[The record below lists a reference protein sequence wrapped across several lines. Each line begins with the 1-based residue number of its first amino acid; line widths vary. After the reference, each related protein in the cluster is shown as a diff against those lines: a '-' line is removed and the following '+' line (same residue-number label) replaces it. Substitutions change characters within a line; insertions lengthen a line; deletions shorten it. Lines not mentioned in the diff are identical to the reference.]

1 MAATARAALSP
12 SAHLVFDRAAPEL
25 SAHCGQA
32 KARAEMRLK
41 EIASLSPQSRT
52 FGNTSVA
59 LDDALWG
66 LLDETS
72 SDQLLKYVA
81 ISSGVRAAAS
91 DCETLVRQFPVEVF
105 AREDLYRAVTAY
117 AAKKERLAGEDAR
130 LLEHQLRKFKRSG
143 MALPVEQRE
152 QLKALRRQLVQLE
165 GDFTKNLNEVD
176 DFLLF
181 SSAALAGLPD
191 DYVARLTR
199 KDDRYKITV
208 DYPDY
213 VPFMKNASDPAA
225 RRRLEALFASRAAAK
240 NLPILAQVLA
250 LRSEAAQL
258 LGYKNHASYVLKE
271 RMAKD
276 PATVERFIAGLVV
289 RLQPLARQDIAAL
302 TALKDSEEGAQSDHV
317 IHYWDW
323 LYYDNQRLKAAAVDK
338 EKIKEYF
345 PLETVIAGMFDVYQ
359 QLLGVKFRHVEDPA
373 LTAIW
378 HPDVKLYE
386 VSDAA
391 SGAAIGYFY
400 MDLFPREGKYKH
412 AAAFDL
418 VDGRQLPD
426 GSFQKPVAAIVANFP
441 KPAPGQPSLLRHGV
455 HEDVETL
462 FHEFGHIMHQTL
474 TKARHG
480 RFSGASTLGDSAQD
494 FVEAPSQMLENWVWD
509 ANILRSLSGRY
520 DDPAQKIPAD
530 LVSRMIAAKT
540 IDSGIH
546 NLRQLMF
553 ARADMTYHAKSSVQ
567 DTTAVWAQ
575 TMRDVLLIPMTAGTH
590 PEASFA
596 HIMDGYDAGYY
607 GYLWSE
613 VYAADMFSL
622 FQERG
627 LLDPIM
633 GRRYREEIL
642 EPGSSRDEAASLRRF
657 LGREPNDRAFL
668 RQLGL
673 SSP

>member
-1 MAATARAALSP
+1 M
-12 SAHLVFDRAAPEL
+12 
-25 SAHCGQA
+25 
-32 KARAEMRLK
+32 
-41 EIASLSPQSRT
+41 
-52 FGNTSVA
+52 
-59 LDDALWG
+59 
-66 LLDETS
+66 
-72 SDQLLKYVA
+72 
-81 ISSGVRAAAS
+81 
-91 DCETLVRQFPVEVF
+91 
-105 AREDLYRAVTAY
+105 
-117 AAKKERLAGEDAR
+117 
-130 LLEHQLRKFKRSG
+130 
-143 MALPVEQRE
+143 
-152 QLKALRRQLVQLE
+152 
-165 GDFTKNLNEVD
+165 
-176 DFLLF
+176 
-181 SSAALAGLPD
+181 
-191 DYVARLTR
+191 
-199 KDDRYKITV
+199 
-208 DYPDY
+208 
-213 VPFMKNASDPAA
+213 
-225 RRRLEALFASRAAAK
+225 
-240 NLPILAQVLA
+240 
-250 LRSEAAQL
+250 
-258 LGYKNHASYVLKE
+258 
-271 RMAKD
+271 
-276 PATVERFIAGLVV
+276 
-289 RLQPLARQDIAAL
+289 
-302 TALKDSEEGAQSDHV
+302 
-317 IHYWDW
+317 
-323 LYYDNQRLKAAAVDK
+323 
-338 EKIKEYF
+338 
-345 PLETVIAGMFDVYQ
+345 
-359 QLLGVKFRHVEDPA
+359 
-373 LTAIW
+373 
-378 HPDVKLYE
+378 
-386 VSDAA
+386 
-391 SGAAIGYFY
+391 
-400 MDLFPREGKYKH
+400 
-412 AAAFDL
+412 
-418 VDGRQLPD
+418 DGRQLPD